1 VDVEELTSG
10 ALSSV
15 MGTAASGDEIETIAM
30 ALARTRA
37 INSTNCTATQSW
49 LNLAHAQESIILQSV
64 VVLFSQ
70 HKVLSQVAGG

>member
-1 VDVEELTSG
+1 VEVEELISG

-37 INSTNCTATQSW
+37 INSTNCTATY
-49 LNLAHAQESIILQSV
+49 
-64 VVLFSQ
+64 F
-70 HKVLSQVAGG
+70 